1 MSKSARMTHYG
12 QNNSEHYNF
21 TIIDREII
29 FTSAKNGEIVPS
41 SLGLSLEALGLY
53 VILKSFAIDKN
64 FVWPSLSTLEKLTG
78 KSRKSVIKYI
88 NELIDKGLISKE
100 KRKNNNAN
108 DSNIYIINQ
117 VQKENIK
124 NKTLGG
130 SVKNTPPAEGEC
142 KNSTRG
148 SVKIPLRVVENLH
161 PKYNNR
167 IIINELY
174 KDFPFLKNSNS
185 ELKDKLLQTLEN
197 ITEEPQSFLSY
208 QDKILNIK
216 HPYIESLKG
225 NIIRIFI
232 DMEIYDKI
240 DIVFNH

>member
-64 FVWPSLSTLEKLTG
+64 FVWPSLSTLEKLTR

-88 NELIDKGLISKE
+88 NELIDRGLIAKE
-100 KRKNNNAN
+100 KRKNNNTN

-117 VQKENIK
+117 VEKENIK
-124 NKTLGG
+124 NKTLGC
-130 SVKNTPPAEGEC
+130 SVKNTPSAKGEC
-142 KNSTRG
+142 KNSMRG
-148 SVKIPLRVVENLH
+148 GGKIPLSVVENLH

-167 IIINELY
+167 IIINEIY
-174 KDFPFLKNSNS
+174 KDFPFLKNLNS
-185 ELKDKLLQTLEN
+185 DLKDKFLQTLEK
-197 ITEEPQSFLSY
+197 ITEEQSANISY

-225 NIIRIFI
+225 NIIRLFI
-232 DMEIYDKI
+232 DLEIYDKI
-240 DIVFNH
+240 DIVFNN

>member
-1 MSKSARMTHYG
+1 MSNSARMTHYG

-29 FTSAKNGEIVPS
+29 FTSAKNGEMVPS

-88 NELIDKGLISKE
+88 KELTDKGLISKE

-108 DSNIYIINQ
+108 ASNIYTINQ

-130 SVKNTPPAEGEC
+130 SVKNTPPTEGDC
-142 KNSTRG
+142 KNFTRG
-148 SVKIPLRVVENLH
+148 SVKNTLRAVENLH

-167 IIINELY
+167 RRVLI
-174 KDFPFLKNSNS
+174 
-185 ELKDKLLQTLEN
+185 
-197 ITEEPQSFLSY
+197 
-208 QDKILNIK
+208 
-216 HPYIESLKG
+216 
-225 NIIRIFI
+225 
-232 DMEIYDKI
+232 
-240 DIVFNH
+240 